1 LTLGRPKKE
10 ASNNKDGKWNNE
22 SERVQSGAK
31 DASKEERLDSDDEEI
46 DEQQLKRGE
55 LEG

>member
-10 ASNNKDGKWNNE
+10 ASNDKDGKGKNE
-22 SERVQSGAK
+22 SESVESGAK